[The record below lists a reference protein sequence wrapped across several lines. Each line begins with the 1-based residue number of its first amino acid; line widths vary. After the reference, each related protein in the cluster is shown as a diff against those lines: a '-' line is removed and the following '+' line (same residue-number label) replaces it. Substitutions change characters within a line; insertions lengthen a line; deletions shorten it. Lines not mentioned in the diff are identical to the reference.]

1 MQTVLCLMVRRL
13 TCPILANWMDPCTA
27 ARGANGHL
35 RRSVQAATCVDR
47 LVKNDAEER
56 ELAWMGALVL
66 YGRCFGKGVRPW
78 GAADVVGSLPKV
90 FQVRHRHFRRL
101 RDTLVSHPGGIRRTF
116 RAEGI
121 RDRDGALHV
130 KCEEVPMFSLG
141 HLEAM
146 DFAELLSALQAL
158 VERRRVEVT
167 NDLRLDL
174 VEMSAEQFR
183 ELPVPACVQPTH
195 RGSVS
200 G

>member
-1 MQTVLCLMVRRL
+1 
-13 TCPILANWMDPCTA
+13 
-27 ARGANGHL
+27 
-35 RRSVQAATCVDR
+35 
-47 LVKNDAEER
+47 
-56 ELAWMGALVL
+56 
-66 YGRCFGKGVRPW
+66 
-78 GAADVVGSLPKV
+78 
-90 FQVRHRHFRRL
+90 
-101 RDTLVSHPGGIRRTF
+101 
-116 RAEGI
+116 
-121 RDRDGALHV
+121 
-130 KCEEVPMFSLG
+130 MFSLG

-174 VEMSAEQFR
+174 VEMTAEQFR